1 MRSGVAYSVF
11 PSKID
16 FVDDE
21 HGQIGAAVMNRITSS
36 NHISGPSSG
45 VSAYCFFWGGTIILF
60 PPLYELSGQAQP
72 IASTHD
78 VPPIVNKH
86 ARLMKH

>member
-36 NHISGPSSG
+36 DHISGPSSG
-45 VSAYCFFWGGTIILF
+45 VSAYCFFLGWDNYFISPSLRIVRPGT
-60 PPLYELSGQAQP
+60 
-72 IASTHD
+72 THC
-78 VPPIVNKH
+78 KY
-86 ARLMKH
+86 ARCPANS